1 MKMIYMDIRVLQY
14 PYLKILNERNYN
26 ILFLKFLLRERMVL
40 RRKLHILLTQ
50 YNMSMF
56 YVFSVTNIS
65 T

>member
-1 MKMIYMDIRVLQY
+1 MIYMDIRVLQY

>member
-1 MKMIYMDIRVLQY
+1 MDIRVLQY
-14 PYLKILNERNYN
+14 PYLKILNEKNYN